1 MEKEECPIAIGSAT
15 DRYCVRYSIKRNPM
29 EVFMLT
35 QAHSEIVS
43 FDTADHRKSW
53 IDWHSEHTEGFVVLR
68 EWEDRPPLIEDEQKK
83 LAEQAR
89 ENARLAKLR
98 YDKYKRHRT
107 KWDAIA
113 VSRYFDSK
121 KS

>member
-1 MEKEECPIAIGSAT
+1 
-15 DRYCVRYSIKRNPM
+15 
-29 EVFMLT
+29 MLT